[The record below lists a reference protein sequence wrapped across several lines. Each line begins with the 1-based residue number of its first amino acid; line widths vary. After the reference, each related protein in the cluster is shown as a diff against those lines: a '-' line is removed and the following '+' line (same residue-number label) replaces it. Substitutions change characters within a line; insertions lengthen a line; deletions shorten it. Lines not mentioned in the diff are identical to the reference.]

1 MTVVMLNPPTP
12 VDHANAALLRGD
24 APRAIAIIQQAAD
37 RGDSDALFQAA
48 LWRLIGQPLPR
59 DLPRARMLLRRAA
72 QAGNSDAAMFEIA
85 LLANGSGGD
94 EDWPAALRLL
104 RQAASTI
111 PTAAAQLRTLDAMAI
126 DSAGD
131 PSPLPSPQMLSLDP
145 PVARFPALLTPDECG
160 YLIAAVDGILA
171 PATVVDPATGR
182 MISNPIRTSDGAVI
196 GPTRENLVV
205 RAINRRIAAISGT
218 PLDNGEPLSVL
229 RYRPGQ
235 QYRLHSDAL
244 PGNANQRVATVLV
257 YLNDDFSGGE
267 TDFPAIGVT
276 VKPAIGDAVLF
287 RNITG
292 SGAADQRM
300 VHAGLPVTKGVKW
313 LATRWIRA
321 ARFDP
326 WTAR

>member
-1 MTVVMLNPPTP
+1 MLSPSSPI
-12 VDHANAALLRGD
+12 DQANAALQRGD
-24 APRAIAIIQQAAD
+24 TARAIAVIQQAAD
-37 RGDSDALFQAA
+37 RGDPDALFQAA
-48 LWRLIGQPLPR
+48 LWRLIGRPLAR

-72 QAGNSDAAMFEIA
+72 DAGSSDAAMIEIA
-85 LLANGSGGD
+85 LTANGSGGTK
-94 EDWPAALRLL
+94 DWPTALRLL
-104 RQAASTI
+104 RQAASTN
-111 PTAAAQLRTLDAMAI
+111 PAAAAQLATLDAMAI
-126 DSAGD
+126 DTAGN
-131 PSPLPSPQMLSLDP
+131 PSTLPRPQMLSVDP
-145 PVARFPALLTPDECG
+145 AVSRFPALLTPDECR
-160 YLIAAVDGILA
+160 YLIAAVDDILA

-218 PLDNGEPLSVL
+218 PFDNGEPLSVL